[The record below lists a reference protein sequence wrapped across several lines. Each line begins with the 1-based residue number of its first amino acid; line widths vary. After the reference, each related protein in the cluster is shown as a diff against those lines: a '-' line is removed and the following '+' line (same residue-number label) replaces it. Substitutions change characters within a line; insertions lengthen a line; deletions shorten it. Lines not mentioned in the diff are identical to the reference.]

1 MRSGSG
7 NVRSADP
14 FPSLQVLLMRLPLMM
29 LIAGVLFSAGCKD
42 ERKVDVARS
51 IHPEMMPTMK
61 TINVSTLISDSGITQ
76 YKIVT
81 PEWLVYDEV
90 DTPCWR
96 FPKGV
101 YLRKYDRKFKVI
113 ASVAADSAV
122 YLTNTRIWRL
132 DGKVEMTKAP
142 KDLFQTEQLFWD
154 ERKRKIYTDSF
165 IHVETETHVLEGH
178 GFESNQDLTD
188 YIILRPTGIFP
199 IDRNNFKADQ

>member
-1 MRSGSG
+1 
-7 NVRSADP
+7 
-14 FPSLQVLLMRLPLMM
+14 MRLPLMLVM
-29 LIAGVLFSAGCKD
+29 AVLLFAAGCKD
-42 ERKVDVARS
+42 ERKVDIARS
-51 IHPEMMPTMK
+51 IHPEKMPTMK

-101 YLRKYDRKFKVI
+101 YLRKYDRQFKVI
-113 ASVAADSAV
+113 ASVAADSAL
-122 YLTNTRIWRL
+122 YLVNTRLWRL
-132 DGKVEMTKAP
+132 DGKVEMQKAP

-154 ERKRKIYTDSF
+154 ERKGKLYTDSF
-165 IHVETETHVLEGH
+165 IHVETETHVLEGY
-178 GFESNQDLTD
+178 GFESNQQLTD

>member
-1 MRSGSG
+1 M
-7 NVRSADP
+7 
-14 FPSLQVLLMRLPLMM
+14 MRLPLIM
-29 LIAGVLFSAGCKD
+29 LLAGLILSAGCKD

-51 IHPEMMPTMK
+51 IRPERMPTMK

-101 YLRKYDRKFKVI
+101 YLRKYDRKFRVI
-113 ASVAADSAV
+113 ASVAADSAL
-122 YLTNTRIWRL
+122 YLTNTRTWRL

-154 ERKRKIYTDSF
+154 ERKRRIYTDSF

-199 IDRNNFKADQ
+199 IDRNNFKPDQ